1 VAWTKDTSGARFEP
15 SHVPKFTSEQI
26 SPYFGSEMN
35 ELTENRIPLD
45 DLMVFHQLARSLNS
59 SLDLD
64 TILRTILDQMERI
77 IAADM
82 WALLML
88 DESRKELYY
97 AIASQNGEDALR
109 DLRVKPG
116 EGVAGWV
123 MEHGETLIVP
133 ESEENDPR
141 LQETLAA
148 DRRKVRSMIAM
159 PLRGRKGVQGVI
171 EILNPRAS
179 QMSDY
184 TIAFLHILCDHAAI
198 AIENAR
204 DVARIQQLTITD
216 DATGLYNVRH
226 LYKML
231 EQELERGGN
240 QRLPVS
246 LAFIDLDRFKLVN
259 DVHGHL
265 IGSEL
270 LGRVGKRLKQLSR
283 EKDMCFR
290 YGGDEFVILMPDTA
304 PADALMLATGL
315 HHELL
320 STKFRMSNGLELTA
334 SASVGVATCPP
345 ENSAVH
351 AIIGAADARMYAV
364 KDTGRGKVRGA

>member
-1 VAWTKDTSGARFEP
+1 MTQS
-15 SHVPKFTSEQI
+15 S
-26 SPYFGSEMN
+26 
-35 ELTENRIPLD
+35 ENRIPLD

-59 SLDLD
+59 SFDLD

-77 IAADM
+77 VAADM

-88 DESRKELYY
+88 DESRSELYY
-97 AIASQNGEDALR
+97 AIAAGGGESALR
-109 DLRVKPG
+109 ELRVKVG

-123 MEHGETLIVP
+123 AENGETLIVP
-133 ESEENDPR
+133 ESEETDPR
-141 LQETLAA
+141 LQQTLATS
-148 DRRKVRSMIAM
+148 KSSVRSVIAM

-198 AIENAR
+198 AIENAQ

-216 DATGLYNVRH
+216 DTTGLFNVRH
-226 LYKML
+226 LYRVL
-231 EQELERGGN
+231 EQELERT
-240 QRLPVS
+240 QRVGKPVS

-270 LGRVGKRLKQLSR
+270 LGRVGMRLKQLARSN
-283 EKDMCFR
+283 DLCFR
-290 YGGDEFVILMPDTA
+290 YGGDEFVVMMPETA
-304 PADALMLATGL
+304 ANEALRIATGM
-315 HHELL
+315 HEELIRTQFHM
-320 STKFRMSNGLELTA
+320 STGLVLTA
-334 SASVGVATCPP
+334 SASVGLATCPP
-345 ENSAVH
+345 ENAVH
-351 AIIGAADARMYAV
+351 EIIGTADARMYAV
-364 KDTGRGKVRGA
+364 KSNGRGKVRGS